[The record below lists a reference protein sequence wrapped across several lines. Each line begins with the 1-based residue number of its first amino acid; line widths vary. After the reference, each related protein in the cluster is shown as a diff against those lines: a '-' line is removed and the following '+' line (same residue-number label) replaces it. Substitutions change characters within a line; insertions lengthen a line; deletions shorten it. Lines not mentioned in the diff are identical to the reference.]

1 MNSSKHRPLSLD
13 GLRAFEAVARRLS
26 FSAAAEELH
35 LTQSAISRQIK
46 ALETELGASLFNRGT
61 RKVDITAA
69 GELLR
74 QAVLP
79 ALDGIDRSVRQ
90 IRVAQGRRAV
100 SVSTFASF
108 ATLWLLPR
116 LAGFQ
121 RQHPDID
128 IRISA
133 TDQRVDMDDPEVD
146 VALRYDAAAAVPS
159 EAEPMFSE
167 LLTPAASPWLVQQA
181 ASGQAPPLQAITD
194 LAGHALLEEDDH
206 HPSAANLSW
215 RRWLALQGHAGLAP
229 RRWVYLNYTHQQVQ
243 AALAGQGV
251 ALARMALVHDQLARG
266 ELVEPFGAN
275 GRVAAPNAYWLIALP
290 GARLRPELRAFIAWI
305 RAEAATTRAA
315 PAEVL
320 LAMQG
325 AKHFLLDT
333 RLMTAWAQALADSG
347 DIERARHIA
356 ARLREFRN
364 PASREFFAPCADGS
378 MPPPFQCTP
387 PTTVMDERAFR

>member
-26 FSAAAEELH
+26 FSAAADELH

-61 RKVDITAA
+61 RKVDMTAA
-69 GELLR
+69 GVLLR

-90 IRVAQGRRAV
+90 VRVAQGRRAV

-121 RQHPDID
+121 QQHPDID

-133 TDQRVDMDDPEVD
+133 NDLRVDMDDPEVD
-146 VALRYDAAAAVPS
+146 VALRYDAATAVPPQ
-159 EAEPMFSE
+159 AEPMFSE

-181 ASGQAPPLQAITD
+181 ANGQAPPLKAIAD

-215 RRWLALQGHAGLAP
+215 QRWLALQGRAGLAP

-266 ELVEPFGAN
+266 ELVEPFGAA
-275 GRVAAPNAYWLIALP
+275 GRVSAPYAYWLIALP
-290 GARLRPELRAFIAWI
+290 GARLRPELRAFIDWV
-305 RAEAATTRAA
+305 RREAAATRAA
-315 PAEVL
+315 LCMGETS
-320 LAMQG
+320 G
-325 AKHFLLDT
+325 SGN
-333 RLMTAWAQALADSG
+333 TAVRMHAPD
-347 DIERARHIA
+347 
-356 ARLREFRN
+356 
-364 PASREFFAPCADGS
+364 AS
-378 MPPPFQCTP
+378 Q
-387 PTTVMDERAFR
+387 

>member
-1 MNSSKHRPLSLD
+1 MSPSQRRPLSLD

-26 FSAAAEELH
+26 FSAAADELH

-46 ALETELGASLFNRGT
+46 ALETELGAALFNRGT
-61 RKVDITAA
+61 RKVELTAA
-69 GELLR
+69 GVLLR

-121 RQHPDID
+121 QQHPDID

-133 TDQRVDMDDPEVD
+133 TDHRVDMDDPEVD
-146 VALRYDAAAAVPS
+146 VALRYDDPAAVPP
-159 EAEPMFSE
+159 EAEPMFGE
-167 LLTPAASPWLVQQA
+167 LLTPAASPWLVQQTQT
-181 ASGQAPPLQAITD
+181 GQTPPLRTPAD

-215 RRWLALQGHAGLAP
+215 LRWLSLQGLAGLAP

-251 ALARMALVHDQLARG
+251 ALARMAMVHDQLARG
-266 ELVEPFGAN
+266 ELVEPFGAA
-275 GRVAAPNAYWLIALP
+275 GRVAAPFSYWLIALP
-290 GARLRPELRAFIAWI
+290 GARLRPELRAFLSWV
-305 RAEAATTRAA
+305 RGEAAATRAA
-315 PAEVL
+315 LGGGPGGHAP
-320 LAMQG
+320 
-325 AKHFLLDT
+325 H
-333 RLMTAWAQALADSG
+333 
-347 DIERARHIA
+347 
-356 ARLREFRN
+356 
-364 PASREFFAPCADGS
+364 AS
-378 MPPPFQCTP
+378 Q
-387 PTTVMDERAFR
+387 